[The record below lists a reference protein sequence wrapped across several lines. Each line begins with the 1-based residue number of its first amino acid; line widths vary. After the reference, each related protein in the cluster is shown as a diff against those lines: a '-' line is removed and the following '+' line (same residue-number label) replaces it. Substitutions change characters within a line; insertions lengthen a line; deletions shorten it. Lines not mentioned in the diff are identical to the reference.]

1 MFVSNLED
9 KVVWRMG
16 VLMRYHM
23 RKKMTWP
30 SPEGPNQLIYIVEE
44 YMFKQVYN
52 DSVKVPCLSW
62 PLVVSYV
69 PKLVRIHT

>member
-1 MFVSNLED
+1 MMIDEY
-9 KVVWRMG
+9 KTR
-16 VLMRYHM
+16 
-23 RKKMTWP
+23 
-30 SPEGPNQLIYIVEE
+30 IYIVEE